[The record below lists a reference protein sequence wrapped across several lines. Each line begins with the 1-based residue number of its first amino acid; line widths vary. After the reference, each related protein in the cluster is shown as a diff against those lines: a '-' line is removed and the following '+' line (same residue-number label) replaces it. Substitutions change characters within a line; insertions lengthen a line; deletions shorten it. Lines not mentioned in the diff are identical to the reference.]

1 MMRTSVETRVQG
13 ITPKALISSKFNF
26 ITGMPCFH
34 ASLNSLIFNQNG
46 ISKQMHKDT
55 T

>member
-26 ITGMPCFH
+26 YNWH
-34 ASLNSLIFNQNG
+34 AIFSCQ
-46 ISKQMHKDT
+46 SKFPYL
-55 T
+55 